1 VVNEVRSIWNIGEL
15 RLISKRIERV
25 RLADITPMSFD
36 ETYLP
41 LAIGKQI
48 VRNDLQAKRS
58 SVFWMKNT
66 ASPPVEAQHKL
77 EAVAAGRVDLN
88 TVAERAL
95 HTGHAEGNCAWT
107 AARRLAC
114 QEREKDVQQG
124 RLHSSWLATC
134 S

>member
-1 VVNEVRSIWNIGEL
+1 
-15 RLISKRIERV
+15 
-25 RLADITPMSFD
+25 MSFD

-48 VRNDLQAKRS
+48 VRNDLRVKPIFS
-58 SVFWMKNT
+58 LLEEKYGIPLF
-66 ASPPVEAQHKL
+66 EAQYKL
-77 EAVAAGRVDLN
+77 EVVAAGRVDLN

-95 HTGHAEGNCAWT
+95 HTRQAEGNCAWT
-107 AARRLAC
+107 AARRLAF
-114 QEREKDVQQG
+114 QEWEKDVQQG